1 MGFGGAG
8 RNDAN
13 DFLIVVFL
21 KGMDNQKDRSRP
33 YRADRYPTLL
43 SIEGNVPLRNGVGIV
58 ENENGSLKANVLL
71 AKVLAVLV
79 LVPCK
84 SHSNAS
90 YTPYLLGRVMSIYLY
105 AHRSAEGN
113 CGVGVEPPP
122 RQDELI

>member
-79 LVPCK
+79 LVLCK

-90 YTPYLLGRVMSIYLY
+90 YRTYLLGRVMSIYL
-105 AHRSAEGN
+105 
-113 CGVGVEPPP
+113 
-122 RQDELI
+122 

>member
-1 MGFGGAG
+1 VGFGGAG

-13 DFLIVVFL
+13 DFLIVVFI
-21 KGMDNQKDRSRP
+21 KGMDSQKDRSRP

-90 YTPYLLGRVMSIYLY
+90 DTAY
-105 AHRSAEGN
+105 
-113 CGVGVEPPP
+113 
-122 RQDELI
+122 